1 MSTRKR
7 DTSTVDAAEFKARK
21 LKLAEGGIV
30 FVAVLSLC
38 VYLGIRFAH
47 DPEVDPTPVAAAIIS
62 TDLPPT
68 VATASGGTEPAR
80 VVEPEISAATG
91 EVPPLEVIM
100 PEVPLAVTYSNAEQA
115 FYEGQYTL
123 AADRFD
129 TYCRQHPENA
139 WGHYM
144 RGLSL
149 WKSGDDAAARGA
161 LEEAL
166 RVKPDHVK
174 SLVNLARIELELAEP
189 EAALTLI
196 QRAIGLAPE
205 NNDARRVLGR
215 VYHNLD
221 RGDDATGAYLE
232 VLHRQADD
240 AWTLNNLAL
249 IWIEQ
254 EQFERAL
261 SPLARAVEL
270 APEAAV
276 IRNNLGT
283 ALERTGHLE
292 QACEQYALA
301 GQFGS
306 DHGEASF
313 FRLDAVTI
321 AADDPTVDLT
331 TVAAAWTAPGARTA
345 PLAAGAVAAVTL
357 EDAEDER

>member
-1 MSTRKR
+1 MSTRKH
-7 DTSTVDAAEFKARK
+7 DTSTTAELKARK

-38 VYLGIRFAH
+38 VYLGIRFAD
-47 DPEVDPTPVAAAIIS
+47 DPTVDPTPVAAAVVEA
-62 TDLPPT
+62 DMPPT
-68 VATASGGTEPAR
+68 VATTSGGTEPAR
-80 VVEPEISAATG
+80 VVEPEISTATG
-91 EVPPLEVIM
+91 EVPPIEVIL
-100 PEVPLAVTYSNAEQA
+100 PEVPLVVTYSNAELA

-123 AADRFD
+123 AAERFD

-144 RGLSL
+144 LGLSL

-174 SLVNLARIELELAEP
+174 SLVNLARVELELAEP

-196 QRAIGLAPE
+196 QRAIDLAPE

-215 VYHNLD
+215 IYHNLD
-221 RGDDATGAYLE
+221 RCDDSTGAYLE

-276 IRNNLGT
+276 IRNNLAT
-283 ALERTGHLE
+283 ALERTGHLG

-313 FRLDAVTI
+313 FRLDAVTV

-331 TVAAAWTAPGARTA
+331 TVAAAWTVPGGETGA
-345 PLAAGAVAAVTL
+345 LATSAVAAVTL
-357 EDAEDER
+357 EETED